1 MNPKVM
7 AYPPVCS
14 WWRPIDFGMLGN
26 DTVGDCVIAW
36 MLHQIMIWN
45 SVAHAGTPVSFTTD
59 QAIQLY
65 SAIAGY
71 VPGNESTDQGT
82 DPNAALAYWQQ
93 AGLFGHQIAGYV
105 NLDVTNIDQLKFA
118 INTFGGIGFSTNV
131 PRYIMDVPG
140 GQSWS
145 VYPGADISN
154 VGQHQVG
161 ILGYGR
167 NGFRENCW
175 DTTNTLN
182 AEFIGAFGL
191 GAQAVV
197 SEEWLKQSGT
207 SPSGLDLQGLL
218 ADLANV

>member
-1 MNPKVM
+1 
-7 AYPPVCS
+7 
-14 WWRPIDFGMLGN
+14 
-26 DTVGDCVIAW
+26 
-36 MLHQIMIWN
+36 
-45 SVAHAGTPVSFTTD
+45 
-59 QAIQLY
+59 
-65 SAIAGY
+65 
-71 VPGNESTDQGT
+71 
-82 DPNAALAYWQQ
+82 
-93 AGLFGHQIAGYV
+93 
-105 NLDVTNIDQLKFA
+105 
-118 INTFGGIGFSTNV
+118 
-131 PRYIMDVPG
+131 MDVPG

-145 VYPGADISN
+145 FYPGADVTN

-182 AEFIGAFGL
+182 PEFIGAFGL